1 MEGKRRNDAQDQG
14 KQNKWK
20 DNIGR
25 ERGLDKKEK
34 KKETKM
40 LVPLLEWR
48 ATQRT
53 SFIHP
58 IENRAEVSKQS

>member
-25 ERGLDKKEK
+25 ERGLDKGEK
-34 KKETKM
+34 KTKM

-58 IENRAEVSKQS
+58 SENRAEVSKQI